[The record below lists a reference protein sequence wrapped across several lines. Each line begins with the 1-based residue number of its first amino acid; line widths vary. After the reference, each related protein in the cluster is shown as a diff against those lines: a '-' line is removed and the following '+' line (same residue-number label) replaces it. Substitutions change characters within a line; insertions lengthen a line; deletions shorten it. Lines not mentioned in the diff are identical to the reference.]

1 MFKSIS
7 IALATIWIAAV
18 SSATFADD
26 VKPDTKTTSATYLI
40 TGLHCPACTKTV
52 ETSLAKEKGIR
63 SIKVDWNNKNA
74 KVEFDESVVPAERVA
89 QLVAA
94 TPHMMTG
101 MNLHYD
107 GWLVLKAPDLKD
119 DATAKKAKDAVSKI
133 AGVKS
138 VATFP
143 AQHMVEVQFKS
154 DGKATTKELIAALEE
169 AGIKAETF

>member
-7 IALATIWIAAV
+7 IALTTISIAVAA
-18 SSATFADD
+18 STFADD
-26 VKPDTKTTSATYLI
+26 AKPDTKTTSATYLI

-52 ETSLAKEKGIR
+52 ETSLAKEKGIQ
-63 SIKVDWNNKNA
+63 SVKVDWNNKNA
-74 KVEFDESVVPAERVA
+74 KVVFDESVVPAERVA

-107 GWLVLKAPDLKD
+107 GWLVLKTPDLKD
-119 DATAKKAKDAVSKI
+119 EATAKKAKEVVSKV
-133 AGVKS
+133 AGVKN

-143 AQHMVEVQFKS
+143 AQHMVEIQFKS
-154 DGKATTKELIAALEE
+154 DGKATTKDLIAALED
-169 AGIKAETF
+169 AGVKAETF